1 MTNLLQS
8 AMALHQAGMMVD
20 AENAYRLVLQADP
33 HQADALALLGSVCSE
48 KKAHDEA
55 IALIERALAI
65 DPQAALF
72 YFYLGNACEKAARFA
87 QSEAAFQRAVQLAPQ
102 WDQAHYNLGNIQRSL
117 KKYTEAKETYLKA
130 LQLNPQHI
138 LAHNNLAHV
147 YSELMDYKSARQQL
161 EIGMAL
167 APDDVQ
173 LLFSLHDIAHEHNDF
188 LGAFDAAHRVARL
201 KLGVPKH
208 MDMIEYLKSIP
219 NLNTRDEQIRNCLFA
234 LGASY
239 FLTVDLEKASYVLR
253 LLFSLEPD
261 LAEVPTILGS
271 VALSRNKP
279 DLADAYYSQAFMLNP
294 AETCAPWNRS
304 MDLLVRGDLH
314 EGFRRYRWRW
324 SAMEKFKA
332 MRLKADMWDGSDPRG
347 KTIVVQEEQGF
358 GDALQMLRFVPI
370 LKERGANVW
379 AYVRP
384 ELYAILEHWDG
395 ATKVVKWKVDDKT
408 VPPEVDCACGLMD
421 LPGNLDIGL
430 ENIPANVPY
439 IPNPKK
445 GQPQFKLTGDGPKN
459 NMKIGLV
466 WSGNPQHKRNF
477 ARSFPF
483 SQWQPLLELK
493 GASFYSL
500 QYKPKQED
508 VDAMAASGV
517 INVAPN
523 IKDLA
528 DAAATIAELDLL
540 LSVDSAPAH
549 LAGALGVPVWTLLT
563 IDPDWRWLLGRDDS
577 PWYPSMRLFRQP
589 KHGDW
594 AGVMINV
601 KKALEEYRD
610 EGAKGRRGG
619 L

>member
-8 AMALHQAGMMVD
+8 AMELHQAGMMAD
-20 AENAYRLVLQADP
+20 AETAYRLLLRAEPNQP
-33 HQADALALLGSVCSE
+33 DALALLGTVLST
-48 KKAHDEA
+48 KKEHAEA
-55 IALIERALAI
+55 IALIERAIAL

-72 YFYLGNACEKAARFA
+72 YFHLGNACEKAALHTQA
-87 QSEAAFQRAVQLAPQ
+87 EAAFTKAIQLAPQ
-102 WDQAHYNLGNIQRSL
+102 WAEAYYNLGNAQRVL
-117 KKYTEAKETYLKA
+117 KKNNEAKETYLRA
-130 LQLNPQHI
+130 LQLNPAHI
-138 LAHNNLAHV
+138 LCHNNLAYI
-147 YSELMDYKSARQQL
+147 YSALMDYKNARAIL
-161 EIGMAL
+161 EAGMAL
-167 APDDVQ
+167 APENVQ

-188 LGAFDAAHRVARL
+188 LGAFDAAHRVARV
-201 KLGVPKH
+201 KLGVPKD
-208 MDMIEYLKSIP
+208 MDMIEYLKSMP
-219 NLNTRDEQIRNCLFA
+219 NIDTRDEQIRNCLFA

-239 FLTVDLEKASYVLR
+239 FLTVDLEKSSYVLR

-304 MDLLVRGDLH
+304 MDLLVRGDLQ

-370 LKERGANVW
+370 MKEMGANVW

-384 ELYAILEHWDG
+384 ELYSILEHWDG

-421 LPGNLDIGL
+421 LPGNLGIGL

-445 GQPQFKLTGDGPKN
+445 GQPQFKLDGSGL
-459 NMKIGLV
+459 KIGLV

-483 SQWQPLLELK
+483 ETWAPLFELK

-508 VDAMAASGV
+508 VDAMQTCGV

-540 LSVDSAPAH
+540 MSVDSAPAH

-594 AGVMINV
+594 AGVMLNV
-601 KKALEEYRD
+601 KAAVADLI
-610 EGAKGRRGG
+610 AKNT
-619 L
+619 

>member
-1 MTNLLQS
+1 MTNFLQS
-8 AMALHQAGMMVD
+8 AIALHQAGMMAE
-20 AENAYRLVLQADP
+20 AENAYRLVLRAEP
-33 HQADALALLGSVCSE
+33 NNADALGLLGSVLSE
-48 KKAHDEA
+48 RKSHDEA
-55 IALIERALAI
+55 ILTIERAIAI

-72 YFYLGNACEKAARFA
+72 YFYLGNACEKAGRFV
-87 QSEAAFQRAVQLAPQ
+87 QSEAAFLRATALAPQ
-102 WDQAHYNLGNIQRSL
+102 WAEAFYNLGNVQRVL
-117 KKYTEAKETYLKA
+117 KKTAEAKETYLKT
-130 LQLNPQHI
+130 LQLNPNHI
-138 LAHNNLAHV
+138 LCHNNLAHV
-147 YSELMDYKSARQQL
+147 YSTLMDYPSARKQL
-161 EIGMAL
+161 ETGMAI
-167 APDDVQ
+167 APDNTQ
-173 LLFSLHDIAHEHNDF
+173 LLFTLHDIAHEHNDF
-188 LGAFDAAHRVARL
+188 LGAFNAAHQVARV
-201 KLGVPKH
+201 KLGAPKDT
-208 MDMIEYLKSIP
+208 DMIEYLKSMPQI
-219 NLNTRDEQIRNCLFA
+219 NTKDEQIRNCLFA

-239 FLTVDLEKASYVLR
+239 FLNVDLEKASYVLR

-304 MDLLVRGDLH
+304 MDLLVSGNLS

-332 MRLKADMWDGSDPRG
+332 MRLKADMWDGSDPTG

-395 ATKVVKWKVDDKT
+395 ASKVVKWKVEDKT
-408 VPPEVDCACGLMD
+408 VPPEVDYACGLMD
-421 LPGNLDIGL
+421 LPGNLGIGL
-430 ENIPANVPY
+430 ENIPRDVPY

-445 GQPQFKLTGDGPKN
+445 GLPQFKLNGQG
-459 NMKIGLV
+459 MKIGLV

-483 SQWQPLLELK
+483 QMWKPLFELT
-493 GASFYSL
+493 GTTFYSL

-508 VDAMAASGV
+508 VDAMQACGV

-589 KHGDW
+589 KQGDW
-594 AGVMINV
+594 AGVMLNV
-601 KKALEEYRD
+601 KAALGD
-610 EGAKGRRGG
+610 FIAKNGAK
-619 L
+619 